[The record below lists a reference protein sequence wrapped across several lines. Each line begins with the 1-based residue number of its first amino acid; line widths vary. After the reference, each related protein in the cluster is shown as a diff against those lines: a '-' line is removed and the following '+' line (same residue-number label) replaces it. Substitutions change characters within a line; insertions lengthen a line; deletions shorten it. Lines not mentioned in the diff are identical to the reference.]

1 MLDGAVYVAVAGF
14 LCRLHRCA
22 DPRLGGL
29 QRCGGIATFCGV
41 VSNAGAAEIK
51 GIEFETN
58 ARLGRDMFASGDQL
72 RFQGSLGWIDA
83 EYTQYITN
91 IGGVPTDVADLRK
104 VQNTPEWTGSAT
116 LGYTTPVGSGDL
128 YLGSTVS
135 YRSETTQ
142 FEVPNPFLDQPGYA
156 LVDASIVWTSADSGF
171 SLGLYGR
178 NLTDKEYRTS
188 GYTFVAGDP
197 PVPTLGTE
205 GTLTAFYGN
214 PRQVY
219 LTATIEF

>member
-1 MLDGAVYVAVAGF
+1 MSQNPPDLRPDRA
-14 LCRLHRCA
+14 
-22 DPRLGGL
+22 
-29 QRCGGIATFCGV
+29 
-41 VSNAGAAEIK
+41 
-51 GIEFETN
+51 N
-58 ARLGRDMFASGDQL
+58 ARLARDMFAAGDAL

-83 EYTQYITN
+83 EYTEYLTLV
-91 IGGVPTDVADLRK
+91 GGQTIDVSDQRE
-104 VQNTPEWTGSAT
+104 VQNTPEWSGSAT

-135 YRSETTQ
+135 YRSKTTQ
-142 FEVPNPFLDQPGYA
+142 FEVPSRFLDQPAYA
-156 LVDASIVWTSADSGF
+156 LVDASIVWTSLDSGF

>member
-1 MLDGAVYVAVAGF
+1 M
-14 LCRLHRCA
+14 CRSPAPSR
-22 DPRLGGL
+22 
-29 QRCGGIATFCGV
+29 ATSAESATSFCGV

-58 ARLGRDMFASGDQL
+58 ARLGRDLFASGDQL

-83 EYTQYITN
+83 EYTQFITN
-91 IGGVPTDVADLRK
+91 IGGVPTEVSDLRK
-104 VQNTPEWTGSAT
+104 VQNTPEWSGSAT

-142 FEVPNPFLDQPGYA
+142 FEVPSPFLDQPGYA

-219 LTATIEF
+219 LTAIIEF